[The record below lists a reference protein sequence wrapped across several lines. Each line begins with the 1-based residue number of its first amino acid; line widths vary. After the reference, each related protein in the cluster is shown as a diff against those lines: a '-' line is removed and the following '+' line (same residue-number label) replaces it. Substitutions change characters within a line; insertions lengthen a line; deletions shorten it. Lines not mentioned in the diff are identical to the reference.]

1 MPTHEN
7 TKKISSNSRTKDSRF
22 ASRIETFYS
31 HHPIRRRVRCAN
43 CLKSIWNVKIY
54 GIRSQNLS
62 KESLKI
68 ESESPLKREH
78 AICDNPDRHTEE
90 DWAWEESRFFFCALP
105 PMVWREIAWKVECS
119 VLACMGRKVNRPANL
134 IVMFKGKPTKWDLSA
149 KFVETIGWQ

>member
-1 MPTHEN
+1 MQFSVSRPSRAKLIKIYPACRLTKT

-22 ASRIETFYS
+22 ASSIETFYS
-31 HHPIRRRVRCAN
+31 HHPIHRRRVRCAN

-90 DWAWEESRFFFCALP
+90 DWAWEESRFFLRFASDALARNC
-105 PMVWREIAWKVECS
+105 MESGVFS
-119 VLACMGRKVNRPANL
+119 GLAACLHGQK
-134 IVMFKGKPTKWDLSA
+134 S
-149 KFVETIGWQ
+149 